1 MPANCLTAKN
11 SVYSLTARTE
21 GCDSSDKGSIPFR
34 QTMGAK
40 RNGIAARPEPV
51 CPIRVGGSYPSS
63 ARHFLR
69 LAESAYAAALNP
81 AFSGFDPQ
89 VEDHSPLAELV
100 HALGSNPGDSRFK
113 SGVGY
118 HRRLGKLVNL
128 PALEAGFSRFESEI
142 SDQCVFILTGRDLV
156 SKTSSGGSNPSR
168 RAIDLSS
175 SGSGSPPVTG
185 RTPVQ
190 IRLGLPFFSHIFQ
203 KCHRDQRYR
212 NPPRSIHI

>member
-1 MPANCLTAKN
+1 MIRPANSAEESVPTKHLVGSSNLSRGSNVESYKGITCGCYPHDWGSIPCSTANCLTAKN

-69 LAESAYAAALNP
+69 LAERHMQAHLKRASSR
-81 AFSGFDPQ
+81 FESE
-89 VEDHSPLAELV
+89 VEDQGPIAELA
-100 HALGSNPGDSRFK
+100 HAPRSRRGVSRFE
-113 SGVGY
+113 SELGY

-128 PALEAGFSRFESEI
+128 PDLESGFSRFESEI
-142 SDQCVFILTGRDLV
+142 SDHLR
-156 SKTSSGGSNPSR
+156 SSFNRKDAMLQTLSLGFESL
-168 RAIDLSS
+168 RA
-175 SGSGSPPVTG
+175 
-185 RTPVQ
+185 
-190 IRLGLPFFSHIFQ
+190 
-203 KCHRDQRYR
+203 
-212 NPPRSIHI
+212 